1 MYITQSKWK
10 TLVHYKEKTLDGKGG
25 DLFCDMSCSVLQAEL
40 FADKNHGGRAFYSE
54 AVLSAAGVPQIAA
67 VCGSCTAGGN

>member
-1 MYITQSKWK
+1 MFI
-10 TLVHYKEKTLDGKGG
+10 VDRV
-25 DLFCDMSCSVLQAEL
+25 VLQAEL

-67 VCGSCTAGGN
+67 VCGSCTAGGKRA